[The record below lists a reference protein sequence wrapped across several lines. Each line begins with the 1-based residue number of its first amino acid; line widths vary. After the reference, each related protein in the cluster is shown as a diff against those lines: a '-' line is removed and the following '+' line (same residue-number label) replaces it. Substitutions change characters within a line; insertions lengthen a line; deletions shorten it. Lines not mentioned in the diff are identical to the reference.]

1 MACVSVPSSHA
12 VPGLFWVTQSPYA
25 PDANKSIGLPQLAI
39 SRWPWPIRA
48 RHARSSSHT
57 HPRSL
62 SSPGFTQ
69 RTASSSPSPTNI
81 YLPSLPSSPNA
92 TSFAPSTLAWSFH
105 CSCIHAPSPP
115 AHLRLSVNRFV
126 EVNFCRNETEDSSHR
141 RVHCDE
147 DEAQAG
153 GRRPSRD
160 AALAMEGSEEKQEEV
175 NEAKEGIEGGE
186 AAPHDPEAVLGE
198 VRGRRRVGGCGRVSA
213 C

>member
-1 MACVSVPSSHA
+1 M
-12 VPGLFWVTQSPYA
+12 
-25 PDANKSIGLPQLAI
+25 
-39 SRWPWPIRA
+39 
-48 RHARSSSHT
+48 
-57 HPRSL
+57 
-62 SSPGFTQ
+62 
-69 RTASSSPSPTNI
+69 
-81 YLPSLPSSPNA
+81 
-92 TSFAPSTLAWSFH
+92 
-105 CSCIHAPSPP
+105 
-115 AHLRLSVNRFV
+115 NRFV

-160 AALAMEGSEEKQEEV
+160 AALAMEGSEEKQEDV

-186 AAPHDPEAVLGE
+186 AVPHDPEAVLGE